1 MGAARGT
8 LAAREEAGRIIALET
23 PEACAVESWWRRRDT
38 RPRTWPARRVVRDAG
53 RKRPARLPVRR
64 DRLVRRRARLD
75 EGELIEEVRGFAAA
89 ELTEMIARGEIRDA
103 RRSRPAA
110 RPRPRPGGV
119 RLYPEKP
126 TPKGDIMLGVVA
138 KLTIKPGTE
147 KEFEAVAK
155 ELVAKVQAGEP
166 GCKLYV
172 LHKSETPNVYVFME
186 RYVDQ
191 AASRPPRTDY
201 FKALGRKMASTWKAA
216 RGHAPHRGLAR
227 VDDLCGSPPWRCE

>member
-1 MGAARGT
+1 MTTEYRGV
-8 LAAREEAGRIIALET
+8 LATRNGEELRWLINRERM
-23 PEACAVESWWRRRDT
+23 RDT
-38 RPRTWPARRVVRDAG
+38 VTG
-53 RKRPARLPVRR
+53 ETFT
-64 DRLVRRRARLD
+64 RA
-75 EGELIEEVRGFAAA
+75 I
-89 ELTEMIARGEIRDA
+89 TT
-103 RRSRPAA
+103 
-110 RPRPRPGGV
+110 
-119 RLYPEKP
+119 PEKP

-191 AASRPPRTDY
+191 AAVEAHRATDY
-201 FKALGRKMASTWKAA
+201 FKALGRKMGEYMEGRPEVMRLTE
-216 RGHAPHRGLAR
+216 
-227 VDDLCGSPPWRCE
+227 V